1 MLEEGGPT
9 GRRNSPGQGAVWR
22 ASVGGLRTSSGQPKR
37 RSRRGWRR
45 RGRQQ
50 PRTVR
55 DAKQPAKEQTEDW
68 RRGLW
73 GRPGVA
79 GGVPWEPGKGASEG
93 RGRRG
98 GSLEQLRPPPA
109 PPHPRLSPLSSGSR
123 HECPPP
129 PHTRAS
135 SAAPPRPQRPR
146 PSQTFLVTP
155 PSPPPSPLPPQP
167 EVLAAKRRVLSM
179 PFPAPI
185 PGPRPLRP
193 PPRTHALP
201 QDELCSARH
210 PDASDRCCRR
220 RRHHRH
226 RGTELVQAPGPLP

>member
-98 GSLEQLRPPPA
+98 GVP
-109 PPHPRLSPLSSGSR
+109 G
-123 HECPPP
+123 
-129 PHTRAS
+129 
-135 SAAPPRPQRPR
+135 AAPPASGPA
-146 PSQTFLVTP
+146 
-155 PSPPPSPLPPQP
+155 PPSPLPAFFWLPARVPSTPAHTRQLCSAPASPAPQA
-167 EVLAAKRRVLSM
+167 LANFPGDPPL
-179 PFPAPI
+179 PAPI
-185 PGPRPLRP
+185 
-193 PPRTHALP
+193 A
-201 QDELCSARH
+201 A
-210 PDASDRCCRR
+210 A
-220 RRHHRH
+220 
-226 RGTELVQAPGPLP
+226 APT